1 MVFIKIISVRV
12 IIKVLFIFGRLLFKI
27 CIVTVVDTLLLG
39 ILMYFCIV
47 VKFLVGLVLIS
58 FLDNGVID
66 LDEME

>member
-12 IIKVLFIFGRLLFKI
+12 IIKVLFIFGRLLFRI
-27 CIVTVVDTLLLG
+27 CIVIVVDTLLLG

-47 VKFLVGLVLIS
+47 VKFLVDLVVIS